1 MPDSVVVQIL
11 RTYRAQM
18 DALDDALMRE
28 LGEMWLRMEYR
39 LNAEFTAL
47 AEEMARRRA
56 EGEEI
61 TEQIVWRSE
70 RYQQLQYQMRAE
82 AAKYNEDAAGKI
94 EEYQRRAAQ
103 LGIDAANAAIEA
115 GGTGPL
121 SAAWNRINVSAVE
134 AMIGV
139 AGDGSPLYMLLAKD
153 YGSAVDSLVE
163 ALISGIASGKGVK
176 DIVAEMVE
184 GFGIGLD
191 RAILIARTE
200 TQRAYRMGSTEQYR
214 ESGVVTGFMRLVK
227 KEGACLGCLL
237 LDGEV
242 FETADELDDHPN
254 GRCTAIPIVRGV
266 DPPTWEKGPE
276 WLKNQPEA
284 RQREIMGDARYAL
297 WKSGVP
303 LEAMAEKHV
312 DEVWGASPRP
322 TPISQLSV
330 ISGQ

>member
-1 MPDSVVVQIL
+1 MPDSAVVQIL

-28 LGEMWLRMEYR
+28 LGERWLAVEEN
-39 LNAEFTAL
+39 LQSDIDAL

-61 TEQIVWRSE
+61 TEQMVWKSE
-70 RYQQLQYQMRAE
+70 RYQRLQWKMKAE
-82 AAKYNEDAAGKI
+82 TAKYNQDAARTI
-94 EEYQRRAAQ
+94 EEYQRKAAQ
-103 LGIDAANAAIEA
+103 IGIDAANAAIEA

-134 AMIGV
+134 AMIGI
-139 AGDGSPLYMLLAKD
+139 AGDGSPLYLLLAKD
-153 YGSAVDSLVE
+153 YGSAVDGLLD

-176 DIVAEMVE
+176 EIVREMVE
-184 GFGIGLD
+184 SFGIGLD

-227 KEGACLGCLL
+227 KQGACLGCLL
-237 LDGEV
+237 LDGEM
-242 FETADELDDHPN
+242 FETSEELDDHPN

-266 DPPTWEKGPE
+266 DAPEWEKGMD
-276 WLKNQPEA
+276 WLKRQPEEK
-284 RQREIMGDARYAL
+284 QREIMGNQRYEL
-297 WKSGVP
+297 WQSGTP
-303 LEAMAEKHV
+303 LESMTHKVHH
-312 DEVWGASPRP
+312 EVWGDSPAP
-322 TPISQLSV
+322 TPINQLV
-330 ISGQ
+330 IS